1 MFLMIDN
8 YDSFVYNLVRYLEEL
23 EEEVAVFRNDS
34 LTLEDI
40 ERMQPEGIIIS
51 PGPKSPEQSGICVDV
66 IREFGG
72 RIPILGICLGHQSMA
87 YAYGGRIVNG
97 AEPVHGKVFDVF
109 HDGTG
114 VFRGLKNP
122 IKVTRYHSLV
132 VDKETLPE
140 CLRITSETAD
150 GVIMGLRHR
159 DYLVEGVQFHPE
171 AELTECGHEMLRNF
185 LEEAKAHSGGKKLEF
200 LMEEIEKDLDAFD
213 IYSLFKDDN
222 TAMLLDSG
230 RDAENLGRYSFIG
243 LNPFDTCR
251 CEGGKD
257 PFGELDKMLG
267 RYRIVN
273 NTGLPY
279 VAGAMGYFSY
289 DLARVIEK
297 LPELA
302 LEDVRIPDIF
312 FYFYDNAVIVD
323 NLEGKTYVT
332 ALGMLGPREESI
344 GIILDRISRGQKVE
358 YGELAESGTV
368 FESNFKMADYVDTV
382 EKVRQY
388 IRSGDVYITN
398 LTQRFCCE
406 TAKAPYDVFRDLR
419 KINPA
424 PFAAFMN
431 AEDFSIVSSS
441 PERFLRIS
449 NGFVET
455 RPIKGTRPRG
465 RELEEDARNRQELL
479 DSEKDKSELLM
490 IVDLERNDLSKVC
503 KPNSVKV
510 TELFKLEEYSTVFH
524 LVSTVTGEL
533 KDGCSAV
540 DCIKACFPGG
550 SITGAPKVRSMEV
563 IETLEPTRRNIY
575 TGCIGYLGFDG
586 SADLNIVI
594 RTILMK
600 GGKAYFGVGGGIT
613 WESDKEAEYEETID
627 KARALMRVL

>member
-23 EEEVAVFRNDS
+23 DEEVVVCRNDS
-34 LTLEDI
+34 LTIEDI

-72 RIPILGICLGHQSMA
+72 RIPILGICLGHQSIA
-87 YAYGGRIVNG
+87 YAYGADIVKG
-97 AEPVHGKVFDVF
+97 EEPVHGKVFDVF

-114 VFRGLKNP
+114 VFGGLKNP
-122 IKVTRYHSLV
+122 VKVTRYHSLV
-132 VDKETLPE
+132 VDKETLPDF
-140 CLRITSETAD
+140 LRVTSETAD

-185 LEEAKAHSGGKKLEF
+185 LDEAKAQAGRKIVEF
-200 LMEEIEKDLDAFD
+200 LVEEVETDLDAFD
-213 IYSLFKDDN
+213 IYSLFKDDR

-230 RDAENLGRYSFIG
+230 RDAENLGRYSFVG
-243 LNPFDTCR
+243 LNPFETYR
-251 CEGGKD
+251 HAGGGD
-257 PFGELDKMLG
+257 PFGELDRMLSK
-267 RYRIVN
+267 YRIVN

-289 DLARVIEK
+289 DLARAVEK
-297 LPELA
+297 LPVLA
-302 LEDVRIPDIF
+302 SEDVSIPDIY
-312 FYFYDNAVIVD
+312 FYFYDNAVVID
-323 NLEGKTYVT
+323 NLNGKAYVT
-332 ALGMLGPREESI
+332 ALGMLGPKEDSI
-344 GIILDRISRGQKVE
+344 RAILDRIKAGQKVV
-358 YGELAESGTV
+358 YGEIESSGKV
-368 FESNFKMADYVDTV
+368 FESNFSREDYIETV

-406 TAKAPYDVFRDLR
+406 TEKKPYDVYRDLR
-419 KINPA
+419 GINPA

-441 PERFLRIS
+441 PERFLKISERI
-449 NGFVET
+449 VET

-465 RELEEDARNRQELL
+465 RDEEEDARNRQELI

-503 KPNSVKV
+503 KPHSVKV

-524 LVSTVTGEL
+524 LVSTVIGQL
-533 KDGCSAV
+533 KDECSAV

-575 TGCIGYLGFDG
+575 TGCIGYIGFDG

-600 GGKAYFGVGGGIT
+600 DGKAYLGVGGGIT
-613 WESDKEAEYEETID
+613 WESEKEAEYEETID